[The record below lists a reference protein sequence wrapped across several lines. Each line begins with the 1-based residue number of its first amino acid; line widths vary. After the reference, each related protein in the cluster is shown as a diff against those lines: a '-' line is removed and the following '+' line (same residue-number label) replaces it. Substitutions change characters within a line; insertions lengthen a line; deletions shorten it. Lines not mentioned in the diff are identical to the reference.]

1 MARLVQNPLSP
12 VKGLTAQVTVST
24 PAASIQPAPLSP
36 AGGRVSPF
44 ARAPG
49 LARAHLHPPSEFHC
63 GSHKPCH
70 VLVGWS
76 YDPHHLGWGLIPP
89 SVRQP
94 CNLRGPLK
102 HVPSRKSGVG
112 LSVRWPGH
120 GFGAAGRPRRV
131 VGTEGLVLSL
141 LISPQVDC
149 RGSSPALA
157 QARESSGC
165 GLPATIL
172 SQVSVGSMDMGDAEG
187 PGAGDGME
195 AWLLIPHQRRV
206 PRESGP
212 ALP

>member
-1 MARLVQNPLSP
+1 MARLVQNPLPP
-12 VKGLTAQVTVST
+12 VKGLTAQVTVGT
-24 PAASIQPAPLSP
+24 PAASSQPAPLSP

-44 ARAPG
+44 ARAPR
-49 LARAHLHPPSEFHC
+49 LARARLHPPSEFHC

-70 VLVGWS
+70 VFVGWS

-102 HVPSRKSGVG
+102 HLPSRKSGVG

-120 GFGAAGRPRRV
+120 GFGVR

-141 LISPQVDC
+141 LISPQGDR

-172 SQVSVGSMDMGDAEG
+172 SQVSVGSMDMGGAE
-187 PGAGDGME
+187 
-195 AWLLIPHQRRV
+195 
-206 PRESGP
+206 
-212 ALP
+212 